1 MKKIRTKFLPL
12 LLALVT
18 ILSLL
23 PTSAFAASKTGSG
36 IQITQNQAYWST
48 RLLAN
53 GTPYSY
59 RPPLA
64 DGKLVYCM
72 DSGLGYHYATKSFL
86 DSFTWT
92 SGSGADADAVLQSAI
107 TNSGLSEMDAM
118 TIENVKWMMTYLN
131 DCKASNV
138 GQLFMAV
145 QTYVWENQS
154 YKGEPG
160 GDGDAGGYA
169 NADTY
174 ELYLSLIDDLLAK
187 KAAEDAEFLKQIEA
201 YKAQGIE
208 ASIVEDA
215 SAKWAVFAI
224 SSNRK
229 NQSFFNYYGPRK
241 LSVGEA
247 KPDQPEQPT
256 GGTGKIT
263 LKKTAAGTLKGLPG
277 ARYSIYFNGQI
288 VGSDVTGESGE
299 LHIEDAATGL
309 WTFVETAA
317 PSGYCLDPTPKS
329 VYVDVSEGDREYTV
343 AAVNYAMPSMIIYK
357 EDAQTSAPVPGTV
370 LSVKSVTGAYSTS
383 VKIGESGSATLEGLE
398 PGVYVVSEES
408 VPEPYILSNTE
419 QTVALRP
426 GKTTEVHFQ
435 DYKKPG
441 LEILKKNIAN
451 MDPIPD
457 MTYKVEQIDGSFET
471 TVTTDLRGRAF
482 LADLPVGSYRISE
495 VGGPSNVILSEIPQV
510 IYLEAGCT
518 RTVTFF
524 NAIKPT
530 LTVLKQNSVTSD
542 PLPGAKLHIYYASDN
557 TSTGEMHDLGVFY
570 SNEEGKVILT
580 DAERGWYKIVE
591 ESCPQ
596 GFGFLDGEAVQEFY
610 LEENT
615 SKTVII
621 RNVPLSALVG
631 FKYDTKTGKGIPGC
645 RFELRYLSGN
655 TSGTGGTVIGTY
667 VTGPNG
673 AFTVTGLKKGTYICE
688 EVSSDGNHIIDSE
701 PQTVWISGEDQDV
714 VIIRFGNSPF
724 GSLLITKLSDD
735 NKRSPIPNT
744 DFLLTYSDG
753 TFVGNDNGIYTTNA
767 AGEILVDGLEPGVT
781 IIVRE
786 VRAAAGFLLDESPQ
800 HIQIKSGETVH
811 LQFLNKPLGNLI
823 IKKNSSAP
831 TQEAVPG
838 AEFEITY
845 ADGSYVDA
853 AGGTISSNGRYVTDE
868 HGEIRISGIVGT
880 VVVTEIKS
888 GPGYQLDEAN
898 RTQTVTI
905 NPGDTQTLQ
914 FYNTPISK
922 VEFIKVDEN
931 DRSVRIPDT
940 TIEVRRLD
948 GALVTTLVTS
958 ESGQAFAQLEDGSY
972 YAVETVANPKYQLD
986 SITGYGYATTVGS
999 CWLAPL
1005 VEAGEGVNMSFL
1017 VKRQSKEKILSKIA
1031 QTTMVNRSRMR
1042 DVGDTRQ
1049 DYEELDSAI
1058 NSGLYLKDVMNRQ
1071 GEDFYYMHTLIEV
1084 TAPDPETLEQRATEV
1099 EKLCVSVDM
1108 IARRCDYKNEQAF
1121 LSSLPILALDPD
1133 IERKARRNALTS
1145 GVAAA
1150 FPFASYELSDHNG
1163 IFLGLNLYNRSPVF
1177 LDPYDDY
1184 KYTNGNWW
1192 IGGSTGAGKTVTL
1205 QCLGGRLRQQGKRV
1219 IIIAPKKGHEFRPL
1233 CEKLGG
1239 LYLRMSPSSKDCPNL
1254 MAIRRKSLDSYAKLK
1269 NIAARDDSV
1278 LADKISQ
1285 LIIWFALKKKDLSE
1299 EDKSRLDSSLV
1310 EVYGRYGITFD
1321 NSSIVDENGDFRT
1334 MPIISDWYD
1343 VLSQNPDTRYLSVV
1357 LSRYV
1362 TGSAAAMASR
1372 NSIDLDNKY
1381 IVLDLSGMPDD
1392 MIADGTFW
1400 ATSIAYDLI
1409 MSCESD
1415 LSALLADELWSLVG
1429 ATANPQAAGFV
1440 LEMVKT
1446 IRGLGGIAVTSTQ
1459 GMQDLFGLDG
1469 GSYGKGILDAS
1480 RIKLVMQM
1488 EEQEAR
1494 LIQDKLN
1501 LSEDEVRQITRFR
1514 RGEGL
1519 LCIGYNH
1526 VPVAF
1531 HTTPKE
1537 YEAITTSPT
1546 DLRRGRS
1553 EYGDE

>member
-1 MKKIRTKFLPL
+1 MQVKKKPRNAAAKKIHKVPPKEKRTKKEQTEQPL
-12 LLALVT
+12 LKRV
-18 ILSLL
+18 I
-23 PTSAFAASKTGSG
+23 FGEE
-36 IQITQNQAYWST
+36 
-48 RLLAN
+48 
-53 GTPYSY
+53 
-59 RPPLA
+59 RP
-64 DGKLVYCM
+64 
-72 DSGLGYHYATKSFL
+72 
-86 DSFTWT
+86 
-92 SGSGADADAVLQSAI
+92 
-107 TNSGLSEMDAM
+107 
-118 TIENVKWMMTYLN
+118 
-131 DCKASNV
+131 
-138 GQLFMAV
+138 
-145 QTYVWENQS
+145 
-154 YKGEPG
+154 
-160 GDGDAGGYA
+160 
-169 NADTY
+169 
-174 ELYLSLIDDLLAK
+174 DL
-187 KAAEDAEFLKQIEA
+187 
-201 YKAQGIE
+201 
-208 ASIVEDA
+208 
-215 SAKWAVFAI
+215 
-224 SSNRK
+224 
-229 NQSFFNYYGPRK
+229 
-241 LSVGEA
+241 
-247 KPDQPEQPT
+247 
-256 GGTGKIT
+256 
-263 LKKTAAGTLKGLPG
+263 
-277 ARYSIYFNGQI
+277 
-288 VGSDVTGESGE
+288 
-299 LHIEDAATGL
+299 
-309 WTFVETAA
+309 
-317 PSGYCLDPTPKS
+317 
-329 VYVDVSEGDREYTV
+329 
-343 AAVNYAMPSMIIYK
+343 
-357 EDAQTSAPVPGTV
+357 
-370 LSVKSVTGAYSTS
+370 
-383 VKIGESGSATLEGLE
+383 
-398 PGVYVVSEES
+398 
-408 VPEPYILSNTE
+408 TE
-419 QTVALRP
+419 
-426 GKTTEVHFQ
+426 
-435 DYKKPG
+435 
-441 LEILKKNIAN
+441 
-451 MDPIPD
+451 
-457 MTYKVEQIDGSFET
+457 
-471 TVTTDLRGRAF
+471 
-482 LADLPVGSYRISE
+482 
-495 VGGPSNVILSEIPQV
+495 
-510 IYLEAGCT
+510 LEAGST
-518 RTVTFF
+518 TILDILAPTTV
-524 NAIKPT
+524 
-530 LTVLKQNSVTSD
+530 
-542 PLPGAKLHIYYASDN
+542 
-557 TSTGEMHDLGVFY
+557 
-570 SNEEGKVILT
+570 
-580 DAERGWYKIVE
+580 
-591 ESCPQ
+591 
-596 GFGFLDGEAVQEFY
+596 
-610 LEENT
+610 
-615 SKTVII
+615 
-621 RNVPLSALVG
+621 
-631 FKYDTKTGKGIPGC
+631 DTKSKD
-645 RFELRYLSGN
+645 
-655 TSGTGGTVIGTY
+655 
-667 VTGPNG
+667 
-673 AFTVTGLKKGTYICE
+673 YI
-688 EVSSDGNHIIDSE
+688 V
-701 PQTVWISGEDQDV
+701 
-714 VIIRFGNSPF
+714 
-724 GSLLITKLSDD
+724 
-735 NKRSPIPNT
+735 
-744 DFLLTYSDG
+744 
-753 TFVGNDNGIYTTNA
+753 
-767 AGEILVDGLEPGVT
+767 VDGVY
-781 IIVRE
+781 
-786 VRAAAGFLLDESPQ
+786 
-800 HIQIKSGETVH
+800 H
-811 LQFLNKPLGNLI
+811 
-823 IKKNSSAP
+823 
-831 TQEAVPG
+831 
-838 AEFEITY
+838 TY
-845 ADGSYVDA
+845 LY
-853 AGGTISSNGRYVTDE
+853 
-868 HGEIRISGIVGT
+868 
-880 VVVTEIKS
+880 
-888 GPGYQLDEAN
+888 
-898 RTQTVTI
+898 
-905 NPGDTQTLQ
+905 
-914 FYNTPISK
+914 
-922 VEFIKVDEN
+922 
-931 DRSVRIPDT
+931 
-940 TIEVRRLD
+940 
-948 GALVTTLVTS
+948 
-958 ESGQAFAQLEDGSY
+958 
-972 YAVETVANPKYQLD
+972 
-986 SITGYGYATTVGS
+986 ITGYGYATTVGS

-1299 EDKSRLDSSLV
+1299 ADKSRLDSSLV

-1372 NSIDLDNKY
+1372 NNIDLDNKY

-1429 ATANPQAAGFV
+1429 ATANPQTAGFV

-1553 EYGDE
+1553 EHGDE